1 MDRGE
6 KAESEPVLPVV
17 IVSCRAFL
25 CEVMDVTF
33 KPSTAHTAF
42 PCFLPFHPCANQPPS
57 QIWSTGASNRGLLLV
72 HGDGVV
78 VDVSS
83 GSRSGERWM
92 NLVIV
97 LRSSEQENVLRGG
110 SST

>member
-6 KAESEPVLPVV
+6 KAKCKSVLPVV

-42 PCFLPFHPCANQPPS
+42 PCFLSLLPCANQPSS
-57 QIWSTGASNRGLLLV
+57 QIWHRLLRESQERAVATSYLCTAMALLLTCRAAV
-72 HGDGVV
+72 
-78 VDVSS
+78 
-83 GSRSGERWM
+83 EA
-92 NLVIV
+92 
-97 LRSSEQENVLRGG
+97 EKGG
-110 SST
+110 WIWS